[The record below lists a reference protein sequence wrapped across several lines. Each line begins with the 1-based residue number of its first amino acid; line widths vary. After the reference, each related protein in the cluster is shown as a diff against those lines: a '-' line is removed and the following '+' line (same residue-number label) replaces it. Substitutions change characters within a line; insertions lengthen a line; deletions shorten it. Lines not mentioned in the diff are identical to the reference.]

1 MIKSKMKRLTFQV
14 IVCVFLVLSLVPNV
28 HAEDGPSD
36 VNLLDL
42 PKNLADALGIPLYA
56 GKLLT
61 CAVFVFW
68 LFLPTI
74 VFGRKT
80 EHLVQVF
87 ILEGFLLLG
96 FFIAIQWIEFW
107 YMLVYVLIVAGLWA
121 TKMKGVFY

>member
-1 MIKSKMKRLTFQV
+1 MIKGKMKRLIFPI

-28 HAEDGPSD
+28 QAEDESGD

-42 PKNLADALGIPLYA
+42 PKNLADALGIPVYA

-61 CAVFVFW
+61 CAVIVFW

-74 VFGRKT
+74 VFGRKM
-80 EHLVQVF
+80 EHFVQVF

-96 FFIAIQWIEFW
+96 FFIAVQWIEFW

-121 TKMKGVFY
+121 SKMKGVFY